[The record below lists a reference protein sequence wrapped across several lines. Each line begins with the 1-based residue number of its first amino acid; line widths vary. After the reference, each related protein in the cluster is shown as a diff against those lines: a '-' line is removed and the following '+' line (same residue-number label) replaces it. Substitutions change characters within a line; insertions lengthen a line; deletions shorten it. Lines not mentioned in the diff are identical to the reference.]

1 MDNIV
6 GRRIIAEVN
15 GKKQTVRVK
24 LINNRLEVTDWDT
37 GHEIIKFRVV
47 NANPVNPIV
56 VISSMECEDEK

>member
-24 LINNRLEVTDWDT
+24 LENNRLVVTDWDS
-37 GHEIIKFRVV
+37 GESIIKFRVV

-56 VISSMECEDEK
+56 VISSLECDDEK